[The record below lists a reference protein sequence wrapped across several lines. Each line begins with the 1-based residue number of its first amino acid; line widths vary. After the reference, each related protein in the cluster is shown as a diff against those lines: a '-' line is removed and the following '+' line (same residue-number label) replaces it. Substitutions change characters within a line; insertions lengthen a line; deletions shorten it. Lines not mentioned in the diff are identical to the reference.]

1 MSRIALDR
9 TRREHGVGLTRPVLL
24 LDVDGVLNPFP
35 PFEAR
40 FEALP
45 AARCRYDPTN
55 AERLGTLL
63 SKFEIVW
70 CTGWEDKANEFIAPA
85 HGLPELE
92 VIRFDYSRPELQDL
106 ESWDGEEEH
115 FSWKLSWIR
124 RWLRER
130 GEPAV
135 AWLDDQLEDDAYRWA
150 VERNRQGHPTLLVKT
165 QETVGLTARHTHRLL
180 QWAAG
185 L

>member
-1 MSRIALDR
+1 M
-9 TRREHGVGLTRPVLL
+9 
-24 LDVDGVLNPFP
+24 
-35 PFEAR
+35 
-40 FEALP
+40 
-45 AARCRYDPTN
+45 
-55 AERLGTLL
+55 

-106 ESWDGEEEH
+106 ESWDGDEEC
-115 FSWKLSWIR
+115 FSWKLSWIH
-124 RWLRER
+124 RWLREQ

-150 VERNRQGHPTLLVKT
+150 AKRNSQVHPTLLVKT